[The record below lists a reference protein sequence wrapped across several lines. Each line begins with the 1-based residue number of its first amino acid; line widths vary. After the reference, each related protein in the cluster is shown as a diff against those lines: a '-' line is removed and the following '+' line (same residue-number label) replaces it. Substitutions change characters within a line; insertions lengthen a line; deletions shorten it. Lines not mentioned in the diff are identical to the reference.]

1 MCNLKGNVES
11 KNGAFAFII
20 RWILEG
26 VHSSSARRTRRKSIQ
41 DLKSEGALSGA
52 YAVGRFVIFDTHQ
65 KGRGRYLVLVPLL
78 GTILIGCFNMCTQQ
92 LNCLDFFI
100 HRSVYFYR
108 SFNSIV

>member
-52 YAVGRFVIFDTHQ
+52 YAVGRFVIFDTNQ

-78 GTILIGCFNMCTQQ
+78 GTILIGCFNTCTQQ
-92 LNCLDFFI
+92 LSCLHFFI